1 MAAILGLDTATAYL
15 SVAVVRDGEIAAEEL
30 AGPGDDGRPRHV
42 TGLLP
47 AIERAVAATGGWPA
61 IGVVAVGTGPGTF
74 TGLRVGISTARSL
87 AQGRA
92 IPIAGISSLAVLGI
106 GIGETPEADGR
117 SRLAVID
124 ARRSEAFAAL
134 YGADGREVWP
144 PFVAT
149 PDELCRRLEAAGEP
163 VVAAGDGSLR
173 FRDRL
178 EDAGATVLAA
188 ADEAHLVRARHLC
201 RLAAAVEP
209 GAPETIEPIYLRRP
223 DAELWRERDRGPDKT
238 G

>member
-1 MAAILGLDTATAYL
+1 MTAILGLDTATAHL
-15 SVAVVRDGEIAAEEL
+15 SVAVARDGEVLAEEL
-30 AGPGDDGRPRHV
+30 AGPGEDGRPRHA

-47 AIERAVAATGGWPA
+47 AIESAVAAAGGWPA

-74 TGLRVGISTARSL
+74 TGLRIGISTARSL

-92 IPIAGISSLAVLGI
+92 IPIAGVSSLAVLGA
-106 GIGETPEADGR
+106 GLGESAEARGH

-124 ARRSEAFAAL
+124 ARRGEAFAAL
-134 YGADGREVWP
+134 YDPDGREVWP
-144 PFVAT
+144 PFVAG
-149 PDELCRRLEAAGEP
+149 PDELCRRLQGVAGP
-163 VVAAGDGSLR
+163 VLAAGDGSLR

-188 ADEAHLVRARHLC
+188 DDEAHLVRARHLC
-201 RLAAAVEP
+201 GLAAAVEP
-209 GAPETIEPIYLRRP
+209 GLPETIEPIYLRRP
-223 DAELWRERDRGPDKT
+223 DAELWRERDRKPDKT